1 MSSSVATLRPRP
13 FVRSL
18 APVKTSER
26 SLERRISL
34 AWGLLVLNVLTF
46 TPNTSILHI
55 PSTLGKVITQGSLT
69 AALLVILTV
78 NRRLII
84 RPNFFLCLPSL
95 LVIEAILT
103 LLEAQFLKGAAYR
116 VFRLTEFVAA
126 LWLLTPFWGRRDL
139 LLVRCHLK
147 AMTIVLV
154 SVAVGIIIAPGKS
167 RDAGRLQGVIWPIPT
182 TQVAHYAAVTLGL
195 VAVLWFCGYRRNRPA
210 AFAIVASG
218 AILILTHTRT
228 ALVGLLAGVLVAGL
242 SLIVTEARVRRLF
255 AAAGAA
261 AAVAVLALSGPI
273 TTWLVRGEGTR
284 QLTNLSGRTNF
295 WGPVLAF
302 PRNKF
307 EEIFGFGLSNAQFGG
322 LPIDSNWIAS
332 YQEQGLFGIVI
343 CASMLVFLFV
353 TAFFQP
359 RGVQR
364 AAALFLVTYCLV
376 ASFTEVGFT
385 DASTYLLDM
394 TVAASLLVPAVVS
407 RSRHRERIEANGL
420 RESV

>member
-1 MSSSVATLRPRP
+1 MSSTVATLRPRP

-18 APVKTSER
+18 APVKASER

-95 LVIEAILT
+95 LVIEASLT
-103 LLEAQFLKGAAYR
+103 LLEAQYLKGTAYR

-154 SVAVGIIIAPGKS
+154 SVAVGLIIAPGRS
-167 RDAGRLQGVIWPIPT
+167 RNSGRLQGVIWPIPP

-195 VAVLWFCGYRRNRPA
+195 VAVLWFCGYRRSRSA
-210 AFAIVASG
+210 AFAVVASG

-261 AAVAVLALSGPI
+261 AAIAVLAFSGPI

-332 YQEQGLFGIVI
+332 YQEQGLFGIVV
-343 CASMLVFLFV
+343 CASMLVFLLV

-407 RSRHRERIEANGL
+407 RSRHWERVEANGL